1 MVTFLILEN
10 LGVWISYTFAMQNGD
25 ATTVEQHFFGETNWL
40 VIERI
45 TIPIIIFFR
54 FHSSVLLVECWKMT
68 YSLEEHEDQEEH
80 KDLNHKEMVAMRKL
94 EDYDENSKNG
104 VDHVEVNTEEEHSR
118 DGRELGTSNTHLV

>member
-10 LGVWISYTFAMQNGD
+10 LGVWISYTFAMQNPD
-25 ATTVEQHFFGETNWL
+25 ATTDEQCFFGKTYWI

-68 YSLEEHEDQEEH
+68 YTPEEQA
-80 KDLNHKEMVAMRKL
+80 KEMVAMRQQ
-94 EDYDENSKNG
+94 EVSDTEQEYEVDNDNDREHMPVEHNQDDEQEETNS
-104 VDHVEVNTEEEHSR
+104 
-118 DGRELGTSNTHLV
+118 HLV